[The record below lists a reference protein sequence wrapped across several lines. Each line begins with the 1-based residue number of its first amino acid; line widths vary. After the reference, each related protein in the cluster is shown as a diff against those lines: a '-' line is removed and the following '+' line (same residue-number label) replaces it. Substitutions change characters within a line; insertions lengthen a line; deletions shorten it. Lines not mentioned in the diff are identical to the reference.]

1 MDSKEFESRKH
12 RPVGQDGF
20 LETQLPRSQV
30 SGQVISRLQHFY
42 RSIPIVDFI
51 GVMQVKIQR
60 KRSQQAAKEEHQ
72 NPGIGYYSRSW
83 SSAHPQRY
91 CRQLKFLEGFE
102 AKTRSILPKCGYIGT
117 FEDSF
122 APMNQPLLSVVI
134 TVYNEEDNIQP
145 LLDATYAA
153 LAGMDYEV
161 ILVEDGSTDRT
172 VAEVKKYANTRT
184 KLVIFNRNYGQTTA
198 LAAGIDQ
205 ATGQYIAT
213 MDGDLQN
220 DPSDLPGMLQKA
232 IDEKWDVVAGRRI
245 NRKDGFVL
253 RKIPSKIANWIIR
266 NSTNIHLKDYGC
278 TLRVY
283 KAEIAQ
289 NMGLYGELHRFIP
302 VLAKQQGAKM
312 TEVDVKHHPRI
323 HGNSKYGLSRTFKVM
338 ADLILMLFFQKYFQ
352 RPIHLFGGLG
362 LLSFLLG
369 GVINVYLLVLKIM
382 GEDIWGRPIL
392 ILGFILIVGGIQLIT
407 TGIIAE
413 IIVRTYFESQD
424 KKTYRIKGLYTGEQ
438 EVQTSN

>member
-1 MDSKEFESRKH
+1 
-12 RPVGQDGF
+12 
-20 LETQLPRSQV
+20 
-30 SGQVISRLQHFY
+30 
-42 RSIPIVDFI
+42 
-51 GVMQVKIQR
+51 
-60 KRSQQAAKEEHQ
+60 
-72 NPGIGYYSRSW
+72 
-83 SSAHPQRY
+83 
-91 CRQLKFLEGFE
+91 
-102 AKTRSILPKCGYIGT
+102 
-117 FEDSF
+117 
-122 APMNQPLLSVVI
+122 MNQPLLSVVI

-145 LLDATYAA
+145 LLQATYAA
-153 LAGMDYEV
+153 LLGMDYEV

-205 ATGQYIAT
+205 ATGEYIAT

-220 DPSDLPGMLQKA
+220 DPTDLPGMLQKA
-232 IDEKWDVVAGRRI
+232 IDEEWDVVAGRRA

-266 NSTNIHLKDYGC
+266 NSTNVHLKDYGC

-302 VLAKQQGAKM
+302 VLAKQEGAKM

-323 HGNSKYGLSRTFKVM
+323 HGTSTYGLNRTFKVM

-362 LLSFLLG
+362 LLAFLLG
-369 GVINVYLLVLKIM
+369 GIINVYLLALKIL

-392 ILGFILIVGGIQLIT
+392 ILGFMLILGGIQLIT

-424 KKTYRIKGLYTGEQ
+424 KKTYRVKALYTGEQ

>member
-1 MDSKEFESRKH
+1 
-12 RPVGQDGF
+12 
-20 LETQLPRSQV
+20 
-30 SGQVISRLQHFY
+30 
-42 RSIPIVDFI
+42 
-51 GVMQVKIQR
+51 
-60 KRSQQAAKEEHQ
+60 
-72 NPGIGYYSRSW
+72 
-83 SSAHPQRY
+83 
-91 CRQLKFLEGFE
+91 
-102 AKTRSILPKCGYIGT
+102 
-117 FEDSF
+117 
-122 APMNQPLLSVVI
+122 MNQPLLSVVI
-134 TVYNEEDNIQP
+134 TVYNEEDNIEP
-145 LLDATYAA
+145 LLQATYTA
-153 LAGMDYEV
+153 LSGMDYEV

-220 DPSDLPGMLQKA
+220 DPTDLPGMLQKA
-232 IDEKWDVVAGRRI
+232 IEEEWDVVAGRRA

-266 NSTNIHLKDYGC
+266 NSTNVHLKDYGC

-283 KAEIAQ
+283 KADIAQ

-323 HGNSKYGLSRTFKVM
+323 HGTSKYGLSRTFKVM

-369 GVINVYLLVLKIM
+369 GMINVYLLVLKIM

-392 ILGFILIVGGIQLIT
+392 ILGFMLILAGIQLIT

-424 KKTYRIKGLYTGEQ
+424 KKTYRIKSLYTGEQ
-438 EVQTSN
+438 EVSQSN

>member
-1 MDSKEFESRKH
+1 
-12 RPVGQDGF
+12 
-20 LETQLPRSQV
+20 
-30 SGQVISRLQHFY
+30 
-42 RSIPIVDFI
+42 
-51 GVMQVKIQR
+51 
-60 KRSQQAAKEEHQ
+60 
-72 NPGIGYYSRSW
+72 
-83 SSAHPQRY
+83 
-91 CRQLKFLEGFE
+91 
-102 AKTRSILPKCGYIGT
+102 
-117 FEDSF
+117 
-122 APMNQPLLSVVI
+122 MNKPLLSVVI

-145 LLDATYAA
+145 LLQATYAA
-153 LAGMDYEV
+153 LSGMNYEV

-205 ATGQYIAT
+205 ATAEYIAT

-220 DPSDLPGMLQKA
+220 DPTDLPGMLQKA
-232 IDEKWDVVAGRRI
+232 IDEEWDVVAGRRA

-266 NSTNIHLKDYGC
+266 NSTNVHLKDYGC

-323 HGNSKYGLSRTFKVM
+323 HGTSKYGLSRTFKVM

-369 GVINVYLLVLKIM
+369 GMINVYLLVLKIM

-392 ILGFILIVGGIQLIT
+392 ILGFMLILAGIQLIT

-438 EVQTSN
+438 EVDPSN

>member
-1 MDSKEFESRKH
+1 
-12 RPVGQDGF
+12 
-20 LETQLPRSQV
+20 
-30 SGQVISRLQHFY
+30 
-42 RSIPIVDFI
+42 
-51 GVMQVKIQR
+51 
-60 KRSQQAAKEEHQ
+60 
-72 NPGIGYYSRSW
+72 
-83 SSAHPQRY
+83 
-91 CRQLKFLEGFE
+91 
-102 AKTRSILPKCGYIGT
+102 
-117 FEDSF
+117 
-122 APMNQPLLSVVI
+122 MNKPLLSVVI

-145 LLDATYAA
+145 LLKATYAA
-153 LAGMDYEV
+153 LSGMDYEV

-205 ATGQYIAT
+205 ATGEYIAT

-220 DPSDLPGMLQKA
+220 DPTDLPSMLQKA
-232 IDEKWDVVAGRRI
+232 IDEEWDVVAGRRA

-266 NSTNIHLKDYGC
+266 NSTNVHLKDYGC

-302 VLAKQQGAKM
+302 VLAKQEGAKM

-323 HGNSKYGLSRTFKVM
+323 HGTSKYGLSRTFKVM

-362 LLSFLLG
+362 LLAFLLG
-369 GVINVYLLVLKIM
+369 GIINVYLLVLKIL

-392 ILGFILIVGGIQLIT
+392 ILGFMLILGGIQLIT

-424 KKTYRIKGLYTGEQ
+424 KKTYRVKALYTGEQ

>member
-1 MDSKEFESRKH
+1 
-12 RPVGQDGF
+12 
-20 LETQLPRSQV
+20 
-30 SGQVISRLQHFY
+30 
-42 RSIPIVDFI
+42 
-51 GVMQVKIQR
+51 
-60 KRSQQAAKEEHQ
+60 
-72 NPGIGYYSRSW
+72 
-83 SSAHPQRY
+83 
-91 CRQLKFLEGFE
+91 
-102 AKTRSILPKCGYIGT
+102 
-117 FEDSF
+117 
-122 APMNQPLLSVVI
+122 
-134 TVYNEEDNIQP
+134 
-145 LLDATYAA
+145 
-153 LAGMDYEV
+153 MDYEV

-205 ATGQYIAT
+205 ATGEYIAT

-220 DPSDLPGMLQKA
+220 DPTDLPGMLQKA
-232 IDEKWDVVAGRRI
+232 IDEEWDVVAGRRA

-266 NSTNIHLKDYGC
+266 NSTNVHLKDYGC

-302 VLAKQQGAKM
+302 VLAKQEGAKM

-323 HGNSKYGLSRTFKVM
+323 HGTSKYGLSRTFKVM
-338 ADLILMLFFQKYFQ
+338 SDLILMLFFQKYFQ

-362 LLSFLLG
+362 LLAFLLG
-369 GVINVYLLVLKIM
+369 GIINVYLLVLKIM

-392 ILGFILIVGGIQLIT
+392 ILGFMLILAGIQLIT

-424 KKTYRIKGLYTGEQ
+424 KKTYRVKALYTGEQ
-438 EVQTSN
+438 EVQTSI

>member
-1 MDSKEFESRKH
+1 MDK
-12 RPVGQDGF
+12 
-20 LETQLPRSQV
+20 
-30 SGQVISRLQHFY
+30 
-42 RSIPIVDFI
+42 
-51 GVMQVKIQR
+51 
-60 KRSQQAAKEEHQ
+60 
-72 NPGIGYYSRSW
+72 
-83 SSAHPQRY
+83 
-91 CRQLKFLEGFE
+91 
-102 AKTRSILPKCGYIGT
+102 
-117 FEDSF
+117 
-122 APMNQPLLSVVI
+122 PLLSVVI

-145 LLDATYAA
+145 LLRATYSA
-153 LAGMDYEV
+153 LSDIDYEV
-161 ILVEDGSTDRT
+161 ILIEDGSADRT
-172 VAEVKKYANTRT
+172 VAEVKKYANERT
-184 KLVIFNRNYGQTTA
+184 KLLVFNRNFGQTTA

-205 ATGQYIAT
+205 AIGEYIAT

-220 DPSDLPGMLQKA
+220 DPTDIPTLLNKA
-232 IDEKWDVVAGRRI
+232 VEEKWDVVAGRRT

-266 NSTNIHLKDYGC
+266 NTTKVYLNDYGC

-312 TEVDVKHHPRI
+312 TEIDVKHHPRI
-323 HGNSKYGLSRTFKVM
+323 HGTSKYGLSRTFKVM

-362 LLSFLLG
+362 LFSFILG
-369 GVINVYLLVLKIM
+369 TGISFYLLILKIL
-382 GEDIWGRPIL
+382 GEDIWGRPIM
-392 ILGFILIVGGIQLIT
+392 ILGFILILGGIQLIT

-424 KKTYRIKGLYTGEQ
+424 KKTYRIKEIYQGIEKNSLRF
-438 EVQTSN
+438 EVQDSGLNVLSRN

>member
-1 MDSKEFESRKH
+1 
-12 RPVGQDGF
+12 
-20 LETQLPRSQV
+20 
-30 SGQVISRLQHFY
+30 
-42 RSIPIVDFI
+42 
-51 GVMQVKIQR
+51 
-60 KRSQQAAKEEHQ
+60 
-72 NPGIGYYSRSW
+72 
-83 SSAHPQRY
+83 
-91 CRQLKFLEGFE
+91 
-102 AKTRSILPKCGYIGT
+102 
-117 FEDSF
+117 
-122 APMNQPLLSVVI
+122 MNQPLLSVVI
-134 TVYNEEDNIQP
+134 TVFNEEDNIQP
-145 LLDATYAA
+145 LLQATYTA
-153 LAGMDYEV
+153 LSGMDYEV

-220 DPSDLPGMLQKA
+220 DPTDLPGMLQKA
-232 IDEKWDVVAGRRI
+232 IDEEWDVVAGRRA

-266 NSTNIHLKDYGC
+266 NSTNVHLKDYGC

-283 KAEIAQ
+283 KADIAQ

-323 HGNSKYGLSRTFKVM
+323 HGTSKYGLSRTFKVM

-392 ILGFILIVGGIQLIT
+392 ILGFMLILAGIQLIT

-424 KKTYRIKGLYTGEQ
+424 KKTYRIKSLYTGEQ
-438 EVQTSN
+438 EVSQSN

>member
-1 MDSKEFESRKH
+1 
-12 RPVGQDGF
+12 
-20 LETQLPRSQV
+20 
-30 SGQVISRLQHFY
+30 
-42 RSIPIVDFI
+42 
-51 GVMQVKIQR
+51 
-60 KRSQQAAKEEHQ
+60 
-72 NPGIGYYSRSW
+72 
-83 SSAHPQRY
+83 
-91 CRQLKFLEGFE
+91 
-102 AKTRSILPKCGYIGT
+102 
-117 FEDSF
+117 
-122 APMNQPLLSVVI
+122 MNKPLLSVVI

-145 LLDATYAA
+145 LLQATYAA
-153 LAGMDYEV
+153 LSGMNYEV

-205 ATGQYIAT
+205 ATGEYIAT

-220 DPSDLPGMLQKA
+220 DPTDLPGMLQKA
-232 IDEKWDVVAGRRI
+232 IDEEWDVVAGRRA

-266 NSTNIHLKDYGC
+266 NSTNVHLKDYGC

-323 HGNSKYGLSRTFKVM
+323 HGTSKYGLSRTFKVM

-369 GVINVYLLVLKIM
+369 GMINMYLLVLKIM
-382 GEDIWGRPIL
+382 GEDIWGRPIR
-392 ILGFILIVGGIQLIT
+392 ILGFMLILAGIQLIT

-424 KKTYRIKGLYTGEQ
+424 KKTYRIKSLYTGEQ

>member
-1 MDSKEFESRKH
+1 
-12 RPVGQDGF
+12 
-20 LETQLPRSQV
+20 
-30 SGQVISRLQHFY
+30 
-42 RSIPIVDFI
+42 
-51 GVMQVKIQR
+51 
-60 KRSQQAAKEEHQ
+60 
-72 NPGIGYYSRSW
+72 
-83 SSAHPQRY
+83 
-91 CRQLKFLEGFE
+91 
-102 AKTRSILPKCGYIGT
+102 
-117 FEDSF
+117 
-122 APMNQPLLSVVI
+122 MNKPLLSVVI

-145 LLDATYAA
+145 LLQATYAA
-153 LAGMDYEV
+153 LSGMDYEV

-205 ATGQYIAT
+205 ASGEYIAT

-220 DPSDLPGMLQKA
+220 DPTDLPGMLQKA
-232 IDEKWDVVAGRRI
+232 IDEEWDVVAGRRA

-266 NSTNIHLKDYGC
+266 NSTNVHLKDYGC

-323 HGNSKYGLSRTFKVM
+323 HGTSKYGLSRTFKVM

-362 LLSFLLG
+362 LLAFLLG
-369 GVINVYLLVLKIM
+369 GLINVYLLVLKIL

-392 ILGFILIVGGIQLIT
+392 ILGFMLILAGIQLIT

-438 EVQTSN
+438 EMQSSN

>member
-1 MDSKEFESRKH
+1 
-12 RPVGQDGF
+12 
-20 LETQLPRSQV
+20 
-30 SGQVISRLQHFY
+30 
-42 RSIPIVDFI
+42 
-51 GVMQVKIQR
+51 
-60 KRSQQAAKEEHQ
+60 
-72 NPGIGYYSRSW
+72 
-83 SSAHPQRY
+83 
-91 CRQLKFLEGFE
+91 
-102 AKTRSILPKCGYIGT
+102 
-117 FEDSF
+117 
-122 APMNQPLLSVVI
+122 MNQPILSVVI

-145 LLDATYAA
+145 LLQATYAA
-153 LAGMDYEV
+153 LAGIDYEV

-205 ATGQYIAT
+205 AIGQYIAT

-220 DPSDLPGMLQKA
+220 DPTDIPGMLQKA
-232 IDEKWDVVAGRRI
+232 IDEEWDVVAGRRA
-245 NRKDGFVL
+245 NRKDGFIL

-266 NSTNIHLKDYGC
+266 NSTNVHLKDYGC

-283 KAEIAQ
+283 KADIAQ

-312 TEVDVKHHPRI
+312 TDVDVKHHPRI
-323 HGNSKYGLSRTFKVM
+323 HGTSKYGLSRTFKVM

-362 LLSFLLG
+362 LLAFLLG
-369 GVINVYLLVLKIM
+369 GMINVYLLVLKIM

-392 ILGFILIVGGIQLIT
+392 ILGFMLILGGIQLIT

-438 EVQTSN
+438 EVDPSN

>member
-1 MDSKEFESRKH
+1 
-12 RPVGQDGF
+12 
-20 LETQLPRSQV
+20 
-30 SGQVISRLQHFY
+30 
-42 RSIPIVDFI
+42 
-51 GVMQVKIQR
+51 
-60 KRSQQAAKEEHQ
+60 
-72 NPGIGYYSRSW
+72 
-83 SSAHPQRY
+83 
-91 CRQLKFLEGFE
+91 
-102 AKTRSILPKCGYIGT
+102 
-117 FEDSF
+117 
-122 APMNQPLLSVVI
+122 MNKPLLSVVI

-145 LLDATYAA
+145 LLQATYAA
-153 LAGMDYEV
+153 LSDMDYEV

-205 ATGQYIAT
+205 ATGEYIAT

-220 DPSDLPGMLQKA
+220 DPTDLPGMLQKA
-232 IDEKWDVVAGRRI
+232 IDEEWDVVAGRRA

-266 NSTNIHLKDYGC
+266 NSTNVHLKDYGC

-323 HGNSKYGLSRTFKVM
+323 HGTSKYGLSRTFKVM

-362 LLSFLLG
+362 LLAFLLG
-369 GVINVYLLVLKIM
+369 GIINVYLLVLKIM

-392 ILGFILIVGGIQLIT
+392 ILGFMLILAGIQLIT

-424 KKTYRIKGLYTGEQ
+424 KKTYRIKSLYTGEQ
-438 EVQTSN
+438 EVHPSN

>member
-1 MDSKEFESRKH
+1 
-12 RPVGQDGF
+12 
-20 LETQLPRSQV
+20 
-30 SGQVISRLQHFY
+30 
-42 RSIPIVDFI
+42 
-51 GVMQVKIQR
+51 
-60 KRSQQAAKEEHQ
+60 
-72 NPGIGYYSRSW
+72 
-83 SSAHPQRY
+83 
-91 CRQLKFLEGFE
+91 
-102 AKTRSILPKCGYIGT
+102 
-117 FEDSF
+117 
-122 APMNQPLLSVVI
+122 MNQPLLSVVI

-145 LLDATYAA
+145 LLQATYAA
-153 LAGMDYEV
+153 LLGMDYEV

-205 ATGQYIAT
+205 ATGEYIAT

-220 DPSDLPGMLQKA
+220 DPTDLPGMLQKA
-232 IDEKWDVVAGRRI
+232 IDEEWDVVAGRRA

-266 NSTNIHLKDYGC
+266 NSTNVHLKDYGC

-283 KAEIAQ
+283 KADIAQ

-302 VLAKQQGAKM
+302 VLAKQEGAKM

-323 HGNSKYGLSRTFKVM
+323 HGTSKYGLSRTFKVM

-362 LLSFLLG
+362 LLAFLLG
-369 GVINVYLLVLKIM
+369 GIINVYLLVLKIM

-392 ILGFILIVGGIQLIT
+392 ILGFMLILAGIQLIT

-424 KKTYRIKGLYTGEQ
+424 KKTYRVKALYTGEQ

>member
-1 MDSKEFESRKH
+1 
-12 RPVGQDGF
+12 
-20 LETQLPRSQV
+20 
-30 SGQVISRLQHFY
+30 
-42 RSIPIVDFI
+42 
-51 GVMQVKIQR
+51 
-60 KRSQQAAKEEHQ
+60 
-72 NPGIGYYSRSW
+72 
-83 SSAHPQRY
+83 
-91 CRQLKFLEGFE
+91 
-102 AKTRSILPKCGYIGT
+102 
-117 FEDSF
+117 
-122 APMNQPLLSVVI
+122 MNKPLLSVVI

-145 LLDATYAA
+145 LLQATYAA
-153 LAGMDYEV
+153 LLGMDYEV

-205 ATGQYIAT
+205 ATGEYIAT

-220 DPSDLPGMLQKA
+220 DPTDLPGMLQKA
-232 IDEKWDVVAGRRI
+232 IDEEWDVVAGRRA

-266 NSTNIHLKDYGC
+266 NSTNVHLKDYGC

-283 KAEIAQ
+283 KADIAQ

-302 VLAKQQGAKM
+302 VLAKQEGAKM

-323 HGNSKYGLSRTFKVM
+323 HGTSKYGLSRTFKVM
-338 ADLILMLFFQKYFQ
+338 SDLILMLFFQKYFQ

-362 LLSFLLG
+362 LLAFLLG
-369 GVINVYLLVLKIM
+369 GIINVYLLVLKIM

-392 ILGFILIVGGIQLIT
+392 ILGFMLILAGIQLIT

-424 KKTYRIKGLYTGEQ
+424 KKTYRVKALYTGVQ

>member
-1 MDSKEFESRKH
+1 
-12 RPVGQDGF
+12 
-20 LETQLPRSQV
+20 
-30 SGQVISRLQHFY
+30 
-42 RSIPIVDFI
+42 
-51 GVMQVKIQR
+51 
-60 KRSQQAAKEEHQ
+60 
-72 NPGIGYYSRSW
+72 
-83 SSAHPQRY
+83 
-91 CRQLKFLEGFE
+91 
-102 AKTRSILPKCGYIGT
+102 
-117 FEDSF
+117 
-122 APMNQPLLSVVI
+122 MNQPLLSVVI

-145 LLDATYAA
+145 LLQATYAA
-153 LAGMDYEV
+153 LAGIDYEI

-172 VAEVKKYANTRT
+172 VTEVKKYANSRT

-205 ATGQYIAT
+205 AIGQYIAT

-220 DPSDLPGMLQKA
+220 DPTDIPGMLQKA
-232 IDEKWDVVAGRRI
+232 IDEEWDVVAGRRA

-266 NSTNIHLKDYGC
+266 NSTNVHLKDYGC

-283 KAEIAQ
+283 KADIAQ

-323 HGNSKYGLSRTFKVM
+323 HGTSKYGLSRTFKVM

-362 LLSFLLG
+362 LLAFLLG
-369 GVINVYLLVLKIM
+369 GIINGYLLVLKIM

-392 ILGFILIVGGIQLIT
+392 ILGFILILGGIQLIT
-407 TGIIAE
+407 TGIISE

-424 KKTYRIKGLYTGEQ
+424 KKTYRIKSLYTGEQ
-438 EVQTSN
+438 EVSQSN

>member
-1 MDSKEFESRKH
+1 
-12 RPVGQDGF
+12 
-20 LETQLPRSQV
+20 
-30 SGQVISRLQHFY
+30 
-42 RSIPIVDFI
+42 
-51 GVMQVKIQR
+51 
-60 KRSQQAAKEEHQ
+60 
-72 NPGIGYYSRSW
+72 
-83 SSAHPQRY
+83 
-91 CRQLKFLEGFE
+91 
-102 AKTRSILPKCGYIGT
+102 
-117 FEDSF
+117 
-122 APMNQPLLSVVI
+122 MNQPLLSVVI

-145 LLDATYAA
+145 LLEATYTA
-153 LAGMDYEV
+153 LSGMDYEV

-172 VAEVKKYANTRT
+172 VTEVKKYANTRT

-220 DPSDLPGMLQKA
+220 DPTDIPAMLQKA
-232 IDEKWDVVAGRRI
+232 IDEEWDVVAGRRA

-266 NSTNIHLKDYGC
+266 NSTNVHLKDYGC

-283 KAEIAQ
+283 KADIAQ

-323 HGNSKYGLSRTFKVM
+323 HGTSKYGLSRTFKVM

-362 LLSFLLG
+362 LLAFLLG
-369 GVINVYLLVLKIM
+369 GVINVYLLVLKIL

-392 ILGFILIVGGIQLIT
+392 ILGFMLILGGIQLIT
-407 TGIIAE
+407 TGIISE

-424 KKTYRIKGLYTGEQ
+424 KKTYRIKSLYTGEQ
-438 EVQTSN
+438 EVFQSK

>member
-1 MDSKEFESRKH
+1 
-12 RPVGQDGF
+12 
-20 LETQLPRSQV
+20 
-30 SGQVISRLQHFY
+30 
-42 RSIPIVDFI
+42 
-51 GVMQVKIQR
+51 
-60 KRSQQAAKEEHQ
+60 
-72 NPGIGYYSRSW
+72 
-83 SSAHPQRY
+83 
-91 CRQLKFLEGFE
+91 
-102 AKTRSILPKCGYIGT
+102 
-117 FEDSF
+117 
-122 APMNQPLLSVVI
+122 MNQPLLSVVI

-145 LLDATYAA
+145 LLQATYAA
-153 LAGMDYEV
+153 LSGMDYEV

-205 ATGQYIAT
+205 ASGEYIAT

-220 DPSDLPGMLQKA
+220 DPTDLPGMLQKA
-232 IDEKWDVVAGRRI
+232 MDEEWDVVAGRRA

-266 NSTNIHLKDYGC
+266 NSTNVHLKDYGC

-302 VLAKQQGAKM
+302 VLAKQEGAKM

-323 HGNSKYGLSRTFKVM
+323 HGTSKYGLSRTFKVM

-362 LLSFLLG
+362 LLAFLLG
-369 GVINVYLLVLKIM
+369 GIINVYLLVLKIL

-392 ILGFILIVGGIQLIT
+392 ILGFMLILGGIQLIT

-424 KKTYRIKGLYTGEQ
+424 KKTYRVKALYTGEQ

>member
-1 MDSKEFESRKH
+1 
-12 RPVGQDGF
+12 
-20 LETQLPRSQV
+20 
-30 SGQVISRLQHFY
+30 
-42 RSIPIVDFI
+42 
-51 GVMQVKIQR
+51 
-60 KRSQQAAKEEHQ
+60 
-72 NPGIGYYSRSW
+72 
-83 SSAHPQRY
+83 
-91 CRQLKFLEGFE
+91 
-102 AKTRSILPKCGYIGT
+102 
-117 FEDSF
+117 
-122 APMNQPLLSVVI
+122 MNKPLLSVVI

-145 LLDATYAA
+145 LLKATYAA
-153 LAGMDYEV
+153 LSGMDYEV

-205 ATGQYIAT
+205 ATGEYIAT

-220 DPSDLPGMLQKA
+220 DPTDLPDMLQKA
-232 IDEKWDVVAGRRI
+232 IDEEWDVVAGRRA

-266 NSTNIHLKDYGC
+266 NSTNVHLKDYGC

-283 KAEIAQ
+283 KADIAQ

-302 VLAKQQGAKM
+302 VLAKQEGAKM

-323 HGNSKYGLSRTFKVM
+323 HGTSKYGLSRTFKVM

-362 LLSFLLG
+362 LLAFLLG
-369 GVINVYLLVLKIM
+369 GIINVYLLALKIL

-392 ILGFILIVGGIQLIT
+392 ILGFMLILGGIQLIT

-424 KKTYRIKGLYTGEQ
+424 KKTYRVKALYTGEQ

>member
-1 MDSKEFESRKH
+1 
-12 RPVGQDGF
+12 
-20 LETQLPRSQV
+20 
-30 SGQVISRLQHFY
+30 
-42 RSIPIVDFI
+42 
-51 GVMQVKIQR
+51 
-60 KRSQQAAKEEHQ
+60 
-72 NPGIGYYSRSW
+72 
-83 SSAHPQRY
+83 
-91 CRQLKFLEGFE
+91 
-102 AKTRSILPKCGYIGT
+102 
-117 FEDSF
+117 
-122 APMNQPLLSVVI
+122 MNKPLLSVVI

-145 LLDATYAA
+145 LLQATYAA
-153 LAGMDYEV
+153 LSDMDYEV

-205 ATGQYIAT
+205 ATGEYIAT

-220 DPSDLPGMLQKA
+220 DPTDLPGMLQKA
-232 IDEKWDVVAGRRI
+232 IDEEWDVVAGRRA

-266 NSTNIHLKDYGC
+266 NSTNVHLKDYGC

-323 HGNSKYGLSRTFKVM
+323 HGTSKYGLSRTFKVIS
-338 ADLILMLFFQKYFQ
+338 DLILMLFFQKYFQ

-362 LLSFLLG
+362 LLAFLLG
-369 GVINVYLLVLKIM
+369 GIINVYLLVLKIM

-392 ILGFILIVGGIQLIT
+392 ILGFMLILAGIQLIT

-424 KKTYRIKGLYTGEQ
+424 KKTYRIKSLYTGEQ

>member
-1 MDSKEFESRKH
+1 
-12 RPVGQDGF
+12 
-20 LETQLPRSQV
+20 
-30 SGQVISRLQHFY
+30 
-42 RSIPIVDFI
+42 
-51 GVMQVKIQR
+51 
-60 KRSQQAAKEEHQ
+60 
-72 NPGIGYYSRSW
+72 
-83 SSAHPQRY
+83 
-91 CRQLKFLEGFE
+91 
-102 AKTRSILPKCGYIGT
+102 
-117 FEDSF
+117 
-122 APMNQPLLSVVI
+122 MNKPLLSVVI

-145 LLDATYAA
+145 LLKATYTA
-153 LAGMDYEV
+153 LSGMDYEV

-205 ATGQYIAT
+205 ATGEYIAT

-220 DPSDLPGMLQKA
+220 DPTDLPGMLQKA
-232 IDEKWDVVAGRRI
+232 IDEEWDVVAGRRA

-266 NSTNIHLKDYGC
+266 NSTNVHLKDYGC

-283 KAEIAQ
+283 MAEIAQ

-302 VLAKQQGAKM
+302 VLAKQEGAKM

-323 HGNSKYGLSRTFKVM
+323 HGTSKYGLSRTFKVM

-362 LLSFLLG
+362 LLAFLLG
-369 GVINVYLLVLKIM
+369 GIINVYLLVLKIL

-392 ILGFILIVGGIQLIT
+392 ILGFMLILGGIQLIT

-424 KKTYRIKGLYTGEQ
+424 KKTYRVKALYTGEQ

>member
-1 MDSKEFESRKH
+1 
-12 RPVGQDGF
+12 
-20 LETQLPRSQV
+20 
-30 SGQVISRLQHFY
+30 
-42 RSIPIVDFI
+42 
-51 GVMQVKIQR
+51 
-60 KRSQQAAKEEHQ
+60 
-72 NPGIGYYSRSW
+72 
-83 SSAHPQRY
+83 
-91 CRQLKFLEGFE
+91 
-102 AKTRSILPKCGYIGT
+102 
-117 FEDSF
+117 
-122 APMNQPLLSVVI
+122 MNKPLLSVVI

-145 LLDATYAA
+145 LLQATYAA
-153 LAGMDYEV
+153 LSGMNYEV

-205 ATGQYIAT
+205 ASGEYIAT

-220 DPSDLPGMLQKA
+220 DPTDLPGMLQKA
-232 IDEKWDVVAGRRI
+232 IDEEWDVVAGRRA

-266 NSTNIHLKDYGC
+266 NSTNVHLKDYGC

-302 VLAKQQGAKM
+302 VLAKQEGAKM

-323 HGNSKYGLSRTFKVM
+323 HGTSKYGLSRTFKVM

-362 LLSFLLG
+362 LLAFLLG
-369 GVINVYLLVLKIM
+369 GLINV
-382 GEDIWGRPIL
+382 
-392 ILGFILIVGGIQLIT
+392 
-407 TGIIAE
+407 
-413 IIVRTYFESQD
+413 
-424 KKTYRIKGLYTGEQ
+424 
-438 EVQTSN
+438 